1 MLTEKD
7 LSQIQNYMIQV
18 LPQLLYQQPEIASS
32 IKSLITPQLPV
43 QNESVRIL
51 EELKLLRE
59 DTHKHFQQVEHRI
72 EQVEHRFEQVEHR
85 LEQVEQRMEKFEE
98 RTEQNEQRMVQF
110 ERRTEQN
117 ERQIELLREQT
128 EQQIELLREEMIQR
142 FAQVEQRI
150 DQNERQI
157 ELLREEM
164 IQRFAQVEQ
173 RIDQNEQQI
182 KLLREEMNQRFDKV
196 DQRFAQ
202 VDQRF
207 DKVDQRLDKVDQRL
221 DKVDQRL
228 DKVDQ
233 RLDKVDQHLD
243 KVDQRLDK
251 QHQDSLD
258 LKRRMIKVESTV
270 ERTNEKITQF
280 DAWLKIIAGNLGDE
294 KGQALEQLF
303 ALGLSYGLKNR
314 EVLPETIQLRQQ
326 FEDTEGLVY
335 LRKGKFIEVDII
347 AENGQLTVFE
357 VKASAVE
364 TDVAQF
370 ARKVKLVELQ
380 NPDKQVQGIFI
391 SPGARDEVK
400 QCCAEYEIEL
410 LD

>member
-228 DKVDQ
+228 DK
-233 RLDKVDQHLD
+233 
-243 KVDQRLDK
+243 

>member
-7 LSQIQNYMIQV
+7 LSQIQNYMAQI

-32 IKSLITPQLPV
+32 IKSLVTPQLPA

-59 DTHKHFQQVEHRI
+59 DTHRHFQQVEHRI
-72 EQVEHRFEQVEHR
+72 EQVEHRMEQVEHR
-85 LEQVEQRMEKFEE
+85 MEQIEQRME
-98 RTEQNEQRMVQF
+98 QIEQRMERFERRFEQIEQRMEQF
-110 ERRTEQN
+110 ERRSE
-117 ERQIELLREQT
+117 QIEQRMEQFERRSEQIEQRMEQFEQRSEQIEQRMEQFEQRSEQIEQRMEQFEQRSEQFEQRIEQT
-128 EQQIELLREEMIQR
+128 ERQLELLREEM
-142 FAQVEQRI
+142 
-150 DQNERQI
+150 N
-157 ELLREEM
+157 
-164 IQRFAQVEQ
+164 
-173 RIDQNEQQI
+173 
-182 KLLREEMNQRFDKV
+182 
-196 DQRFAQ
+196 QRFAQ

-207 DKVDQRLDKVDQRL
+207 DKVDQRLDK
-221 DKVDQRL
+221 
-228 DKVDQ
+228 
-233 RLDKVDQHLD
+233 
-243 KVDQRLDK
+243 
-251 QHQDSLD
+251 QHQDFLD

-280 DAWLKIIAGNLGDE
+280 DAWLKIIAGNLGDK

-314 EVLPETIQLRQQ
+314 DVLPETIQLRQQ
-326 FEDTEGLVY
+326 FEDTEGLIY
-335 LRKGKFIEVDII
+335 LRKGKFLEVDII
-347 AENGQLTVFE
+347 AENSQFTVFE
-357 VKASAVE
+357 VKASAVG

-370 ARKVKLVELQ
+370 ARKVKLVQLQ

>member
-1 MLTEKD
+1 
-7 LSQIQNYMIQV
+7 
-18 LPQLLYQQPEIASS
+18 
-32 IKSLITPQLPV
+32 
-43 QNESVRIL
+43 
-51 EELKLLRE
+51 
-59 DTHKHFQQVEHRI
+59 
-72 EQVEHRFEQVEHR
+72 
-85 LEQVEQRMEKFEE
+85 MEKFEE
-98 RTEQNEQRMVQF
+98 RTEQNEQRMAQF
-110 ERRTEQN
+110 ERQ
-117 ERQIELLREQT
+117 
-128 EQQIELLREEMIQR
+128 M
-142 FAQVEQRI
+142 
-150 DQNERQI
+150 D
-157 ELLREEM
+157 
-164 IQRFAQVEQ
+164 
-173 RIDQNEQQI
+173 
-182 KLLREEMNQRFDKV
+182 LLREEMNQRFDKV
-196 DQRFAQ
+196 DQRFDKI
-202 VDQRF
+202 DQRF
-207 DKVDQRLDKVDQRL
+207 DK
-221 DKVDQRL
+221 
-228 DKVDQ
+228 
-233 RLDKVDQHLD
+233 
-243 KVDQRLDK
+243 
-251 QHQDSLD
+251 QHQDFLD

-280 DAWLKIIAGNLGDE
+280 DAWLKIITGNLGDE

-347 AENGQLTVFE
+347 AKNGQLTVFE

-380 NPDKQVQGIFI
+380 NSDKQVQGIFI

>member
-150 DQNERQI
+150 DQNE
-157 ELLREEM
+157 
-164 IQRFAQVEQ
+164 
-173 RIDQNEQQI
+173 QQI

-207 DKVDQRLDKVDQRL
+207 DKVDQRLDKVDQR
-221 DKVDQRL
+221 
-228 DKVDQ
+228 
-233 RLDKVDQHLD
+233 LD

>member
-150 DQNERQI
+150 DQNE
-157 ELLREEM
+157 
-164 IQRFAQVEQ
+164 
-173 RIDQNEQQI
+173 QQI

-207 DKVDQRLDKVDQRL
+207 